1 MNSLR
6 ILWSR
11 LRSLFLKRKL
21 ENELADEI
29 QSHIEMQIEDHLR
42 QGLSPEEARYR
53 ALRKFGGVDQ
63 IKETY
68 RERRGLPGVETFV
81 RDLRYGFRMFR
92 RSPGMT
98 VVA

>member
-11 LRSLFLKRKL
+11 LRSLFLKRRL
-21 ENELADEI
+21 EDELSDEV

-53 ALRKFGGVDQ
+53 ALRKFGGVEQ
-63 IKETY
+63 MKETY
-68 RERRGLPGVETFV
+68 RDRRSLIGVETFV
-81 RDLRYGFRMFR
+81 RD
-92 RSPGMT
+92 
-98 VVA
+98 